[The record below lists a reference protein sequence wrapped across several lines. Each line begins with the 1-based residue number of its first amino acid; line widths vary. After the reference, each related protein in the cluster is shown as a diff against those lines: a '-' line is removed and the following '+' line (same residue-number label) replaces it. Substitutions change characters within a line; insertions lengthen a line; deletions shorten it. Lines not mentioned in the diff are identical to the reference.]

1 LLGAACAAMDAVR
14 AAFERI
20 DEDGSGT
27 LSTAELGRA
36 LSAASGREV
45 TSAELAQL
53 TSSVDTDGDGELTL
67 EEFRRAAAAFG
78 AREARRAIGAREGRG
93 GGGDGIGARAS
104 AVQEEVAA
112 VLREGPGPIAAMRPQ
127 ERAQLVAEER
137 ERLQREREEL
147 DLQRRER
154 AGGGGGGG
162 RRRSSGLW
170 SRRQLGPL
178 AGRRPSSAAAAVGGA
193 GRPVGLTLGL
203 TGVHCQNKEK
213 ISAHRNTA
221 HEHAAM
227 MQTQGVECMRA
238 QEYSRAA
245 AFFERALA
253 ERLPTCVADMACRV
267 PGAGGGLLS
276 RRA

>member
-1 LLGAACAAMDAVR
+1 MDAVR

-78 AREARRAIGAREGRG
+78 AREARRAIGAREGPGG

-137 ERLQREREEL
+137 ER
-147 DLQRRER
+147 DGF
-154 AGGGGGGG
+154 AI
-162 RRRSSGLW
+162 
-170 SRRQLGPL
+170 
-178 AGRRPSSAAAAVGGA
+178 
-193 GRPVGLTLGL
+193 
-203 TGVHCQNKEK
+203 GV
-213 ISAHRNTA
+213 
-221 HEHAAM
+221 
-227 MQTQGVECMRA
+227 
-238 QEYSRAA
+238 
-245 AFFERALA
+245 
-253 ERLPTCVADMACRV
+253 
-267 PGAGGGLLS
+267 
-276 RRA
+276 